1 VNRHRTGPARLSV
14 DHIACTAEGLCA
26 GLLPELVELDEWGYP
41 IVAAEPVPDPLIP
54 TARAAVA
61 ACPRLALRLGS

>member
-1 VNRHRTGPARLSV
+1 MNRRRTAPRRLSV

-41 IVAAEPVPDPLIP
+41 IVAGEPVPDTLIP